1 MSRSVLGSVVA
12 CVAIACACLFGTAA
26 SADAAEVTVGADV
39 NQTTSESG
47 TCGFATSTER
57 PCTIV
62 TNAINGDPYSLTA
75 PCGGTVTRFRLNGFP
90 RPANHYALRVVH
102 HNGDGTYT
110 GTATSAPVA
119 IATEGV
125 NEYATSLPIAL
136 GESIGIDFLES
147 LEEHGLR
154 WVGGIGSSAA
164 VFFDFPAD
172 GTAASPT
179 IPSTNFYYLFNADIA
194 CGSLAPAPTSPLA
207 PAPVATAPSNSFQVV
222 SLKKTT
228 LTLSLASAGSVTVSE
243 AAPKKKAKAGKK
255 PKALLKL
262 SSGSGGPGPAKL
274 KLALTAAAKARLRA
288 TGKVKVKARIA
299 FTPTGGATA
308 TQTRALTVKAP
319 RRH

>member
-1 MSRSVLGSVVA
+1 MSRSVLGSVVVCVVVA
-12 CVAIACACLFGTAA
+12 CTCVLGVAT
-26 SADAAEVTVGADV
+26 SAAAEVTIGADV

-47 TCGFATSTER
+47 TCGYAVSTER

-62 TNAINGDPYSLTA
+62 TNTIYGDPFALIA
-75 PCGGTVTRFRLNGFP
+75 PCSGTVTHFRLNGFP
-90 RPANHYALRVVH
+90 RPENQYALRVVH

-125 NEYATSLPIAL
+125 NEYATSLPIAT

-154 WVGGIGSSAA
+154 WVGSIGSSAA
-164 VFFDFPAD
+164 VFFDFPPD
-172 GTAASPT
+172 GTPGTPT

-194 CGSLAPAPTSPLA
+194 CGSTAPAPTSPLA
-207 PAPVATAPSNSFQVV
+207 PAPVATAPSNGFSVV

-228 LTLSLASAGSVTVSE
+228 LTLSLASAGSVTVTE
-243 AAPKKKAKAGKK
+243 AAPKKKSKAGKK

-262 SSGSGGPGPAKL
+262 SSASGGPGPAKL
-274 KLALTAAAKARLRA
+274 KLALTGAAKAKLRA

-299 FTPTGGATA
+299 FTPTGGTTS
-308 TQTRALTVKAP
+308 TQTRTLTVKGP
-319 RRH
+319 KRH